1 MRSRRSSLQALSS
14 PRGRGRALARAQSL
28 PTSRQG
34 PRLTFGCIR
43 TRDGEIVP
51 GSPPHGIAAAEFVDL
66 VRRRRERPENS
77 VGNFAAGERQKQQRQ
92 QRIESSIGHSS
103 PGVDMLGRWASAPK
117 SYLPRRPP
125 MRGLRSLGG
134 RAPETTPRR
143 FNLGLR
149 GTVASCPH
157 LGGGRRIFGNIKPND
172 GTRCALHEAGAFGG
186 LRRQNQTKPNGS
198 NAPPA

>member
-51 GSPPHGIAAAEFVDL
+51 GSPPHAIAAAEFVDL

-92 QRIESSIGHSS
+92 QQIESSIGHSS
-103 PGVDMLGRWASAPK
+103 PGVDMLGRWDSAPK

-125 MRGLRSLGG
+125 MRDLRSLGG

-157 LGGGRRIFGNIKPND
+157 LGGGRRIFGNIKPNA
-172 GTRCALHEAGAFGG
+172 GTMRAARG
-186 LRRQNQTKPNGS
+186 RRVRRLAQAEPN
-198 NAPPA
+198 PTEWQQRTPA